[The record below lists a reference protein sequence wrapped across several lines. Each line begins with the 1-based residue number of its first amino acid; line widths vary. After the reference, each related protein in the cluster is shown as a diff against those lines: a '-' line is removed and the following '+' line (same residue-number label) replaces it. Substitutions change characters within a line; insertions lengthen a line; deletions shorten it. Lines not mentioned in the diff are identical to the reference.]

1 MIDKEWFKLVFNER
15 LFKSLKLTFGW
26 LNSNEDTAEPDL
38 DAKARELYMLLSK
51 KRIFMDSGI
60 EDYIEEV
67 SEIIDPE
74 GIDRPPRNFE
84 QEYQPKKAFIRD
96 GIIKGIS
103 NFILVP
109 Q

>member
-15 LFKSLKLTFGW
+15 LFKSLKATFGW
-26 LNSNEDTAEPDL
+26 LNSNEDAAEPDL
-38 DAKARELYMLLSK
+38 DSKARELYLLLSK

-67 SEIIDPE
+67 SEIIEPE
-74 GIDRPPRNFE
+74 DIDKPPTNFE
-84 QEYQPKKAFIRD
+84 REYQPKKAFIRNR
-96 GIIKGIS
+96 IINGLS

-109 Q
+109 